1 MLMMDPRRPA
11 ESGSFES
18 ICAPTSRHMVK
29 TVVRLT
35 CRTSSQSAD
44 GNLSDGC
51 LRCMPAQ
58 LRRMVILWSS
68 ARIFGRRPTTDSCDA
83 RSAVYIVH
91 LRPSAAIWSC
101 VLLLVV
107 SRCEEVRSWFW
118 YDLYQYGLERGGCLL
133 PLERGLGPYF
143 AQFLLYRP

>member
-1 MLMMDPRRPA
+1 MLIIDPRRPA

-35 CRTSSQSAD
+35 CRTSSQSFD

-58 LRRMVILWSS
+58 LRRMVILWPS
-68 ARIFGRRPTTDSCDA
+68 ARILGRMPATDSCDA

-91 LRPSAAIWSC
+91 LRPSAIIWSC
-101 VLLLVV
+101 VFLLVV
-107 SRCEEVRSWFW
+107 SRYEDVRSWF
-118 YDLYQYGLERGGCLL
+118 G
-133 PLERGLGPYF
+133 
-143 AQFLLYRP
+143 